1 MSGRHGRNKI
11 NSNDDWNILV
21 VDDDNYVHVLIKE
34 ILKDFTFCG
43 KSFTVLSAYSS
54 AEALNILYN
63 REDIALVLLDIFL
76 EEEDSGLR
84 LSKYIRE
91 VLGNLSTRIVLMTNR
106 RSKKLEEDAILHY
119 DINGYEDKTE
129 LLSNKL
135 ITVIIFALG
144 NYRDILQ
151 INNNKKIM
159 EQVVLSSPTLL
170 KADSLESFITSALLN
185 LNFIINL
192 NQNDPY
198 NINGLAAL
206 RSFDEKTFSIVTG
219 YVNMKTVLEIR

>member
-11 NSNDDWNILV
+11 NSNDCWNILV

-34 ILKDFTFCG
+34 ILKDFNFCG

-144 NYRDILQ
+144 N
-151 INNNKKIM
+151 
-159 EQVVLSSPTLL
+159 
-170 KADSLESFITSALLN
+170 
-185 LNFIINL
+185 
-192 NQNDPY
+192 
-198 NINGLAAL
+198 
-206 RSFDEKTFSIVTG
+206 
-219 YVNMKTVLEIR
+219 